1 LKYLIVLFLL
11 LTSALAEGQADQEP
25 APQARKSGLSVG
37 GQFRHSGAT
46 LRQVAQPDDI
56 IIHAPEACHQCHA
69 SLDHTQPQHIIRRQV
84 FDIEDGRVK
93 VTEHRTEARLCS
105 KCATL
110 TLLRAKG

>member
-11 LTSALAEGQADQEP
+11 LTSALAEGQADKEP

-56 IIHAPEACHQCHA
+56 IIHAPEA
-69 SLDHTQPQHIIRRQV
+69 IRR
-84 FDIEDGRVK
+84 VK
-93 VTEHRTEARLCS
+93 DELVGLRNLSESRALMAALTADQSTRL
-105 KCATL
+105 ATQATSAL
-110 TLLRAKG
+110 NLLPR